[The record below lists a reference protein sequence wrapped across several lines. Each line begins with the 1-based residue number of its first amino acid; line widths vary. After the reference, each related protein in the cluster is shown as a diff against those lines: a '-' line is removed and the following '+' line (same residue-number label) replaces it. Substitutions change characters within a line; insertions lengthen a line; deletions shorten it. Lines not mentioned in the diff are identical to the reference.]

1 MGFGAIFAINSAL
14 HSYLILAFT
23 KAERVTMDVGFYYMA
38 NAAGRLIGTL
48 LSGLSYQWGG
58 LPACLGVAAVMLALS
73 GLLARQL
80 RPVAA

>member
-1 MGFGAIFAINSAL
+1 
-14 HSYLILAFT
+14 
-23 KAERVTMDVGFYYMA
+23 
-38 NAAGRLIGTL
+38 

-73 GLLARQL
+73 GILARQL